1 VGILVSLL
9 GLLRCTPSLGSPLRL
24 SLLSTKLSRFQI
36 LALHIFKVFLAIKLF
51 IYMRRDRDLYNYT
64 FMDFARPVRP
74 RKMPRFKNCLLSLTK
89 YEELEY
95 VYTTEGR
102 CSSHRSRGKISSIL
116 VRNTKYGVEQRFF
129 LFNPRL
135 IVQHR

>member
-1 VGILVSLL
+1 
-9 GLLRCTPSLGSPLRL
+9 
-24 SLLSTKLSRFQI
+24 
-36 LALHIFKVFLAIKLF
+36 
-51 IYMRRDRDLYNYT
+51 MRRDCVLYHRNFIDLPRS
-64 FMDFARPVRP
+64 ARPKRTA
-74 RKMPRFKNCLLSLTK
+74 KFKNQLVSLTK

-102 CSSHRSRGKISSIL
+102 CSSHRSRGKMSSIL

-135 IVQHR
+135 LLRHR